1 MRKILAIALFAVA
14 SYVTAFGLVGTVAAR
29 EPAALGVSGVVAQY
43 APSAFGVAGA
53 IASHETAFGVVGAAF
68 ADVPPP
74 PTQTTPPPATPA
86 AEMAPA
92 DVQKWLTFFDK
103 LVVAVVNT
111 QTTCDK
117 MATDVNA
124 VVDANKDA
132 LATAKKAKQQGKK
145 LPADA
150 KAKMVEGVK
159 KMMPGMQN
167 CGTNDKVRAAFAKLD
182 LNH

>member
-1 MRKILAIALFAVA
+1 MKKVLSIALF
-14 SYVTAFGLVGTVAAR
+14 TIAAKF
-29 EPAALGVSGVVAQY
+29 A
-43 APSAFGVAGA
+43 AFGVAGRVA
-53 IASHETAFGVVGAAF
+53 MSNPETLGVSGAVATHAPQALGLAGVIASEETAFGVIGAAF
-68 ADVPPP
+68 ADEAPVP
-74 PTQTTPPPATPA
+74 T

-103 LVVAVVNT
+103 LVNTVVNT
-111 QTTCDK
+111 QSTCDK

-124 VVDANKDA
+124 VMDTNKDA
-132 LATAKKAKQQGKK
+132 IALAKKAKAQGKK

-150 KAKMVEGVK
+150 KAKMLEGVK

-167 CGTNDKVRAAFAKLD
+167 CGSNDKVRAAFAKLD

>member
-1 MRKILAIALFAVA
+1 MKKVLSIALFAIAAKV
-14 SYVTAFGLVGTVAAR
+14 SGFGIAGTVATR
-29 EPAALGVSGVVAQY
+29 VPATLGVSGAVATY
-43 APSAFGVAGA
+43 APSAFGLSGV
-53 IASHETAFGVVGAAF
+53 IASDETAFGVVGAAF
-68 ADVPPP
+68 ADAPPP
-74 PTQTTPPPATPA
+74 PMQTTPATPA

-103 LVVAVVNT
+103 LVVTVVNT
-111 QTTCDK
+111 QTTCEK
-117 MATDVNA
+117 MASDVNT
-124 VVDANKDA
+124 VIDNNRDAIA
-132 LATAKKAKQQGKK
+132 LAKKAKQQGKK

-167 CGTNDKVRAAFAKLD
+167 CGTNEKVKTAFAKLD

>member
-1 MRKILAIALFAVA
+1 MKKVLSIALF
-14 SYVTAFGLVGTVAAR
+14 TIAAKF
-29 EPAALGVSGVVAQY
+29 A
-43 APSAFGVAGA
+43 AFGVAGSVAMSHPETLGVSGAVATYAPQTLGLAGA
-53 IASHETAFGVVGAAF
+53 IASEETAFGAIGAAF
-68 ADVPPP
+68 ADA
-74 PTQTTPPPATPA
+74 PTAPMPT

-103 LVVAVVNT
+103 LVNTVVNT
-111 QTTCDK
+111 QSTCDK

-124 VVDANKDA
+124 VMDTNKDA
-132 LATAKKAKQQGKK
+132 ITLAKKAKAQGKK

-150 KAKMVEGVK
+150 KAKMLDGVK

-167 CGTNDKVRAAFAKLD
+167 CGSNDKVRAAFAKLD